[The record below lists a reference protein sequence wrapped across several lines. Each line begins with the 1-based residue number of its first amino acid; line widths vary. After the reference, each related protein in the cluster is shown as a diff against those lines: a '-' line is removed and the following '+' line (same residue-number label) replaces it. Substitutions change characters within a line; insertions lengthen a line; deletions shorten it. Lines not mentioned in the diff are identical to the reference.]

1 MTKALFPFLILLFAA
16 RATMGQTIPLRS
28 DNWDF
33 KPGMVEFLT
42 YQSRPCLKILPKA
55 GHVVLKN
62 IDFTDGT
69 IEFDDEPIN
78 PQFASM
84 YFHWRDTLES
94 ECFYFR
100 TGQAGNPNAMEGVQ
114 YAPIVGG
121 VNYWNFLPFYQT
133 NANFHMQAFNHVKL
147 VISGKQMRVYVN
159 SESAPTLE
167 VPRLEGNTSHGAIV
181 FEGEAIISNLV
192 IKPNQVEGLL
202 PQEGIDPTDSD
213 PRYIRH
219 WQVTTAST
227 IPKGIDFSDDLIP
240 GKEAVWQPIDAARR
254 GLIDL
259 TRLYGRSKDRRIAWL
274 KVNIRS
280 DSAQSRKINL
290 GFLDEVWVFLNGQ
303 YLYVDKNYFGR
314 PIMKEPGGRLS
325 IENTSFWVPLQKG
338 DNELLVGVGNY
349 FYGWG
354 IAARLDKLQG
364 LQVGAK

>member
-1 MTKALFPFLILLFAA
+1 MTKALFPFLLLLFAA
-16 RATMGQTIPLRS
+16 RVVMAQAVPLQP

-33 KPGMVEFLT
+33 KPGTVEFLT
-42 YQSRPCLKILPKA
+42 DQSRPCLKILPKA
-55 GHVVLKN
+55 GAVVLKN

-69 IEFDDEPIN
+69 IEFDHLPIN

-100 TGQAGNPNAMEGVQ
+100 TGRAGNPNAPEAVQ

-121 VNYWNFLPFYQT
+121 VNYWNFLPHYQA
-133 NANFHMQAFNHVKL
+133 NADFRMQAWNHVKL

-159 SESAPTLE
+159 SESRPTLE
-167 VPRLEGNTSHGAIV
+167 IPRLEGNTTHGAIA
-181 FEGEAIISNLV
+181 FDGEAMISNLV
-192 IKPNQVEGLL
+192 LRPNQVEGLS
-202 PQEGIDPTDSD
+202 PNEGIDPTNND

-219 WQVTTAST
+219 WQVTAAGM
-227 IPKGIDFSDDLIP
+227 IPKGIDFSSDLMP

-254 GLIDL
+254 GLVDL
-259 TRLYGRSKDRRIAWL
+259 TRLYGRSRDRRIAWL

-280 DSAQSRKINL
+280 DSAQSRKIDL
-290 GFLDEVWVFLNGQ
+290 GFLDEVWVFLDGQ
-303 YLYVDKNYFGR
+303 YLYVDKNYYGR
-314 PIMKEPGGRLS
+314 PIMKEPEGRLS
-325 IENTSFWVPLQKG
+325 IENTSFWVPLKKG

-354 IAARLDKLQG
+354 IAARLDNLQG
-364 LQVGAK
+364 LAVGAK